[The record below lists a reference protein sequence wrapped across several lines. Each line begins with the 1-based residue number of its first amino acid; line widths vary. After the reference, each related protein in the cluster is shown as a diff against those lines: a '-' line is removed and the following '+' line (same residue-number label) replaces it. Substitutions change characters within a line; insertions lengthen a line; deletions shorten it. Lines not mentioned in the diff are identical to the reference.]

1 MTWIK
6 HKLQL
11 QSITFLI
18 GWFLVCGSII
28 FTNQSKAV
36 SAIEIIDV
44 GVLTYGNTQNIAY
57 QAVFAEFER
66 QHPKIKIRFRAIS
79 GTTYIDV
86 LDNLLSMHTE
96 LDVINWYA
104 GARLEFLVN
113 IGVISPIDDTW
124 QQQNLHNAFSK
135 ASTQSVRYHGHI
147 YGVPLTSYLW
157 GFYYKKTLFERLGL
171 KPPTTWHELLSVFD
185 ILKQHKIAPI
195 AMGTKSSGHATA
207 WFDYLML
214 RLNGYHQYKQL
225 MAGQLAYTSPEV
237 VNVFKHWKELIDKDY
252 FLAQH
257 SFFDGQE
264 LMPLLYR
271 EVVGVNLIGS
281 YSLNNIS
288 EKYQQEIDFFPF
300 PQIVKQNHEKNK
312 VRAEKNEISPIAV
325 LSLVSSSKKISAA
338 QELLE
343 FVALPRS
350 QAFLNRSLNTI
361 APHLHSLSDDKHVNQ
376 VVRNTLNNAEHLSQ
390 FFDRETDYKFARF
403 AKKQLDNFIKHS
415 DIEKVTQMLE
425 AQRLTT
431 FK

>member
-6 HKLQL
+6 NKLQL
-11 QSITFLI
+11 QSITLLI
-18 GWFLVCGSII
+18 GCFLVGGS
-28 FTNQSKAV
+28 FTFIQQAKAV

-79 GTTYIDV
+79 GTTYIEV

-104 GARLEFLVN
+104 GARLEFLINKN
-113 IGVISPIDDTW
+113 IISPIDDTW
-124 QQQNLHNAFSK
+124 QRQKLHNAFTK
-135 ASTQSVRYHGHI
+135 ASAQSVRYHEHI
-147 YGVPLTSYLW
+147 YGIPLTSYLW

-171 KPPTTWHELLSVFD
+171 KSPTTWQELLSIFD
-185 ILKQHKIAPI
+185 VLKQHEIAPI
-195 AMGTKSSGHATA
+195 AMGTKSPGHATA

-214 RLNGYHQYKQL
+214 RLNGYQGYKQL
-225 MAGQLAYTSPEV
+225 MTGKLAYTSPEV
-237 VNVFKHWKELIDKDY
+237 VNVFNHWKALIDKDY

-300 PQIVKQNHEKNK
+300 PKIVMQDSVDE
-312 VRAEKNEISPIAV
+312 RIMAEQNEISPIAV
-325 LSLVSSSKKISAA
+325 LSLTSSSKKISAA
-338 QELLE
+338 EKLLE
-343 FVALPRS
+343 FVATPRA
-350 QAFLNRSLNTI
+350 QIFLNKSLNTI
-361 APHLHSLSDDKHVNQ
+361 APHQNIQYDENEVNQ
-376 VVRNTLNNAEHLSQ
+376 KVRETLNNAEHLSQ
-390 FFDRETDYKFARF
+390 FFDRETDYQFARF
-403 AKKQLDNFIKHS
+403 AKKQLDDFIKHS
-415 DIEKVTQMLE
+415 DVEKVTQLLE
-425 AQRLTT
+425 AQRLIA